1 MSVDVSMALP
11 PAYSSDSLDALIS
24 QTEAPELPT
33 YTCRSTPPPWTQAGR
48 QPHKEFTTELSRKG
62 KTWAVLTMLAD
73 ATLSGIPTI
82 LEGSDVIGSVKL
94 KLDKDDGIHSVIVSV
109 SIIPQFRL
117 VNTVVYFLRG

>member
-33 YTCRSTPPPWTQAGR
+33 YTRQSTPPPRTQAGR
-48 QPHKEFTTELSRKG
+48 QPHKEFTTELSKKG
-62 KTWAVLTMLAD
+62 KPWAVLTMLAD
-73 ATLSGIPTI
+73 ATLSGTIPTI

-109 SIIPQFRL
+109 S
-117 VNTVVYFLRG
+117 